1 MQTPLVAAIALLST
15 ASLLLAQG
23 DARRLKA
30 GTFLYA
36 APDVHSPG
44 FTQSVVLLVEHG
56 PEGSL
61 GLIVNRP
68 TRTPVR
74 EVLKELGP
82 LDLALHF
89 GGPVQTDAVLGL
101 VRSASPVRGASRVLP
116 DVYFST
122 ELEPL
127 KVAARAPDVTSRLR
141 VYAGYAGWGPG
152 QLANELRQAVWV
164 VGPADARSVFSA
176 EPETLWPRVHDL
188 LRRIEVRARLSEGLD
203 TAGRWG
209 DPLDRRAVTRP
220 PRRSQR
226 CQGLL
231 RDGIFSSRPPWA

>member
-1 MQTPLVAAIALLST
+1 MTRLLPVIALLST
-15 ASLLLAQG
+15 TALLPAQFDG
-23 DARRLKA
+23 RRLKA

-36 APDVHSPG
+36 APNVHSPG
-44 FTQSVVLLVEHG
+44 FTQSVILLVEHG

-89 GGPVQTDAVLGL
+89 GGPVHTDAILGL
-101 VRSASPVRGASRVLP
+101 VRSASPVKGASRVLP

-122 ELEPL
+122 DLEPL
-127 KVAARAPDVTSRLR
+127 KAAARAPDVASRLR
-141 VYAGYAGWGPG
+141 VFAGYAGWGAG
-152 QLANELRQAVWV
+152 QLVNELRQAVWV
-164 VGPADARSVFSA
+164 VGPADARSVFSS
-176 EPETLWPRVHDL
+176 EPEALWPRVHDL
-188 LRRIEVRARLSEGLD
+188 LLRVEVRALPLEGLD
-203 TAGRWG
+203 TAGRRG
-209 DPLDRRAVTRP
+209 DPLGRRCR
-220 PRRSQR
+220 
-226 CQGLL
+226 GLL